1 MSDTVLTA
9 TEDLVRMQLQNALT
23 MEDDSL
29 ASLEWLEHV
38 ALSPE
43 VGELFRNHQEETK
56 QQIEHLHRVFGE
68 LGMPMLAS
76 PSPAGQGIAQQSE
89 MLVAQAGPSRQD
101 EAVLIA
107 GLGSEHYEIAVY
119 TALLASLADGEPEVA
134 YLLHSNLDQEVRVSD
149 ALAGCLRK
157 RAH

>member
-56 QQIEHLHRVFGE
+56 QQIEK
-68 LGMPMLAS
+68 LA
-76 PSPAGQGIAQQSE
+76 
-89 MLVAQAGPSRQD
+89 
-101 EAVLIA
+101 
-107 GLGSEHYEIAVY
+107 
-119 TALLASLADGEPEVA
+119 
-134 YLLHSNLDQEVRVSD
+134 
-149 ALAGCLRK
+149 LRN
-157 RAH
+157 